1 MSDTVTL
8 PVVSDTNESVSISTH
23 SDLDS
28 WKLMVAQAK
37 TLVASGMLPATINKP
52 EKAIA
57 IMMKGKELGLPPML
71 SFAHIHIIDGKPTI
85 SSEMMLSLIYKAFP
99 KAHINFVRMDNDACE
114 IDASRPNG
122 QITKFTFS
130 IDDAKSAG
138 LADRGPWKKYTRAML
153 RSRCVSEMARVLF
166 PDVVLGCYTPDEL
179 ISE

>member
-8 PVVSDTNESVSISTH
+8 PVVSDKTDSILPVSEI
-23 SDLDS
+23 DS

-71 SFAHIHIIDGKPTI
+71 SFAHIHIIEGKPTI

-99 KAHINFVRMDNDACE
+99 KAYINFVRMDNESCE
-114 IDASRPNG
+114 IEASRPNG
-122 QITKFTFS
+122 QPTKFTFT
-130 IDDAKSAG
+130 IKHAKA
-138 LADRGPWKKYTRAML
+138 A
-153 RSRCVSEMARVLF
+153 
-166 PDVVLGCYTPDEL
+166 
-179 ISE
+179 